1 MLLDIYA
8 INHLFLSSSIQQYS
22 NKMKMCVGNVCVS
35 CNLATIVVKPH
46 LVAIDELQHHH
57 LIHGE
62 QILKE
67 PFFSHIL
74 YLTQNCNL
82 RIPLPHH
89 SCPCLSICYSSSG
102 PPIAVQLD
110 VERLENNL

>member
-46 LVAIDELQHHH
+46 LVSIDELQHHH

-67 PFFSHIL
+67 TFFSHIL
-74 YLTQNCNL
+74 YLQTQNSPVPPFL
-82 RIPLPHH
+82 PLSFH
-89 SCPCLSICYSSSG
+89 LL
-102 PPIAVQLD
+102 Q
-110 VERLENNL
+110 

>member
-46 LVAIDELQHHH
+46 LVACDKLQHHH

-67 PFFSHIL
+67 TIFLS
-74 YLTQNCNL
+74 YLGTQNSPVPPFL
-82 RIPLPHH
+82 PLSFH
-89 SCPCLSICYSSSG
+89 LL
-102 PPIAVQLD
+102 Q
-110 VERLENNL
+110 

>member
-35 CNLATIVVKPH
+35 CNLSTIVVEPH
-46 LVAIDELQHHH
+46 LVARDELQHHH
-57 LIHGE
+57 LIIHVGK
-62 QILKE
+62 ILKE
-67 PFFSHIL
+67 AYFHHIL
-74 YLTQNCNL
+74 KL
-82 RIPLPHH
+82 RIHLSHH

-102 PPIAVQLD
+102 PPIAGQLD
-110 VERLENNL
+110 VERLESNL